1 MKEHRGGRG
10 SGRLGAA
17 RRRVAAGAL
26 AFAAAFSAAAQ
37 DWPTG
42 NVRVVVPYAPGSTPD
57 VVARVVSDRLAAR
70 LGKPFVI
77 DNKPGAGGMLGTDAV
92 AKAPPDGQTI
102 GISIAGPLAVNT
114 LLYRKM
120 PYDPAELAPVTI
132 AATQASVLVAAPSLN
147 VGSATE
153 LVALLKANPG
163 KYNYSS
169 MGAGSISHLAMEAL
183 AARAGTQIVHVPYAG
198 SGPAVAALL
207 AGDTQM
213 AALPAAA
220 VMGHI
225 KAGKLKALAVATEKR
240 SPALPDLPTLREAGI
255 ENVFADAWM
264 GFVVPA
270 RTPEPIVNRLREEI
284 ARALGEPE
292 VREKLRAQYMDVV
305 ANSPAEFRAAMKAD
319 VERWKPVIEK
329 NAIKL
334 D

>member
-1 MKEHRGGRG
+1 MIKWLRGGRW
-10 SGRLGAA
+10 SGLIAA
-17 RRRVAAGAL
+17 QRRVAL
-26 AFAAAFSAAAQ
+26 LMVAAAAHGVFAQ
-37 DWPTG
+37 EWPTG
-42 NVRVVVPYAPGSTPD
+42 TVRVVVPYGPGSTPD
-57 VVARVVSDRLAAR
+57 IVARVVSDRLSAK
-70 LGKPFVI
+70 LGKPFLV

-92 AKAPPDGQTI
+92 AKAAPDGQTI

-120 PYDPAELAPVTI
+120 PYDPADLAPITI
-132 AATQASVLVAAPSLN
+132 AATQASVVVDSPSLN
-147 VGSATE
+147 VGTASE
-153 LVALLKANPG
+153 LVSLLKANPG

-183 AARAGTQIVHVPYAG
+183 AARSGAQMVHVPYAG

-207 AGDTQM
+207 AGDTHV

-220 VMGHI
+220 VMSHI
-225 KAGKLKALAVATEKR
+225 KAGKLKAIAVATEKR
-240 SPALPDLPTLREAGI
+240 SPALPELPTLREAGI

-270 RTPEPIVNRLREEI
+270 RTPDALVARVYDEI
-284 ARALGEPE
+284 SKVLAEPE

-305 ANSPAEFRAAMKAD
+305 ANTPAEFRAAMKAD